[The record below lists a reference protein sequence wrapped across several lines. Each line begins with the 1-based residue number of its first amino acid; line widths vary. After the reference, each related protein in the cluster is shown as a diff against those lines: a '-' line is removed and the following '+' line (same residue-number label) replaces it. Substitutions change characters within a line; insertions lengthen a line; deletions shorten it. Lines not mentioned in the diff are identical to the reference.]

1 MINLTGSIKINLG
14 PRPASS
20 NPNAAMLIIT
30 LTALFAFGLICAPP
44 AAAAMHFV
52 HPDGLFNFSL
62 KSNGWFDN
70 PLNDQLFF
78 NLTPALS
85 LICEDDS
92 RNVLLTISPLNAKMY
107 GETLERAYEVMIEKI
122 SLDKANM
129 IFLKNDF
136 RHNDIMFKDIIY
148 KDRNDLS
155 NVRIILA
162 SDMKKTSARDNT
174 TYAAIFYYPTSS
186 DFVSSEGDVN
196 FLLKTFMY
204 KTQLAEPL
212 DDNLVSLGKGADCIG
227 EYISLYETSAG
238 IVGIKDSKAN
248 SPLFKN
254 PLVKFSQ
261 SLETNDGIT
270 AFKLNDGTLG
280 FVNSK
285 SKLDFLNM
293 ASLKLERGELIVKTQ
308 QQSSSTTIFCGNF
321 IKLIVK
327 SGLFSM
333 TVKPSDSTNIS
344 TVTLNAYEGGAE
356 AGFESNISPGRA
368 LNAGQSLIIE
378 ISDAGKLISIN
389 QAEVEKIKI
398 DSSEPGWWFGRLIT
412 HKVVEA
418 IEYLDK
424 IKSYGK

>member
-1 MINLTGSIKINLG
+1 MFNLLSSIKISITF
-14 PRPASS
+14 RPVSL
-20 NPNAAMLIIT
+20 NVKAAIFTLIFT
-30 LTALFAFGLICAPP
+30 LIFSFGFIQTSP

-70 PLNDQLFF
+70 PINDQLFF
-78 NLTPALS
+78 NLTPAMS
-85 LICEDDS
+85 LIYEDDS
-92 RNVLLTISPLNAKMY
+92 RNVLLTISPLDSKMY
-107 GETLERAYEVMIEKI
+107 GEALERAYEVMIKKI
-122 SLDKANM
+122 NMDKANM

-136 RHNDIMFKDIIY
+136 SHNDIMFKDIIY

-155 NVRIILA
+155 NVRVILIR
-162 SDMKKTSARDNT
+162 DTKKTAAHDGT
-174 TYAAIFYYPTSS
+174 IYAAIFYYPTSS
-186 DFVSSEGDVN
+186 DFINSEEDIN
-196 FLLKTFMY
+196 FLIKTFMY
-204 KTQLAEPL
+204 KTQLAEPV

-238 IVGIKDSKAN
+238 IVGIKDAKSN
-248 SPLFKN
+248 YPLFKN

-280 FVNSK
+280 FANSK

-293 ASLKLERGELIVKTQ
+293 ASLKLERGELIVKTH

-327 SGLFSM
+327 SGVFSM
-333 TVKPSDSTNIS
+333 TVRPSESSNVS
-344 TVTLNAYEGGAE
+344 TVTLSAYEGGAE
-356 AGFESNISPGRA
+356 AGFESNISPGRT

-378 ISDAGKLISIN
+378 ISDAGKLISVN
-389 QAEVEKIKI
+389 ETEAEKIKI
-398 DSSEPGWWFGRLIT
+398 GFSEPGRWFGRLIT
-412 HKVVEA
+412 HKIVETM
-418 IEYLDK
+418 EYLDK
-424 IKSYGK
+424 LKSYGK